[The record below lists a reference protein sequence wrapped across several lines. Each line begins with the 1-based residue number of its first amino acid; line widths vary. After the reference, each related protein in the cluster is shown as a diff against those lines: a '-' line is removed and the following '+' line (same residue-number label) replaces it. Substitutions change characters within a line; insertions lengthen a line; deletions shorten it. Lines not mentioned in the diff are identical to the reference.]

1 MQFSPYSLDGTLK
14 AHHPALLDREGIS
27 VRWGRHSS
35 QWHYGLR
42 MLSLVAFTSLQNT
55 YSIAMRAGYMGTA
68 SMLEAAADL
77 VRRLREQNPALQ
89 YCELCNFTVSSFH

>member
-14 AHHPALLDREGIS
+14 AHHPALLD
-27 VRWGRHSS
+27 
-35 QWHYGLR
+35 
-42 MLSLVAFTSLQNT
+42 FTSLQNT